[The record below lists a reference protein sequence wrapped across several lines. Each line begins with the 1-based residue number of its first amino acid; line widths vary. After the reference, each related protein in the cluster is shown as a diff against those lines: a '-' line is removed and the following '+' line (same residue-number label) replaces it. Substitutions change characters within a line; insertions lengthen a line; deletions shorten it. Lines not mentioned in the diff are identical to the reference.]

1 MSLPGKWNK
10 FEVDAVMEEETG
22 SLIQRLGDGD
32 TMQDVTD
39 ATFLQANS
47 NFLPDS

>member
-1 MSLPGKWNK
+1 M
-10 FEVDAVMEEETG
+10 DAIMEEETG
-22 SLIQRLGDGD
+22 SLIQHSGDGD

-47 NFLPDS
+47 NFQLPT